1 MMESNTQHY
10 TDFDR
15 KTISQE
21 RLAQNKGQQFFR
33 AALLITAT
41 GGLVI
46 LLLLAASFWFFP
58 VADVLAVLDQ
68 ASSWLLVWRALL
80 FLVLIGAWRYWA
92 GLYRCWGY
100 LDARQF
106 TRLLN
111 LRWRMACW
119 LIILELVFNQHVLGL
134 FLNNLLQ

>member
-1 MMESNTQHY
+1 MKTHAHY
-10 TDFDR
+10 MDLDR
-15 KTISQE
+15 ETISQTQ
-21 RLAQNKGQQFFR
+21 LAKKQGDRIFR
-33 AALLITAT
+33 ASLVITGV
-41 GGLVI
+41 GGLI
-46 LLLLAASFWFFP
+46 ILLLAASFWFFP
-58 VADVLAVLDQ
+58 VANVLAVLDQ

-100 LDARQF
+100 LDARQY

-111 LRWRMACW
+111 QRWRMACW
-119 LIILELVFNQHVLGL
+119 LIVLELVFNQHVIDR